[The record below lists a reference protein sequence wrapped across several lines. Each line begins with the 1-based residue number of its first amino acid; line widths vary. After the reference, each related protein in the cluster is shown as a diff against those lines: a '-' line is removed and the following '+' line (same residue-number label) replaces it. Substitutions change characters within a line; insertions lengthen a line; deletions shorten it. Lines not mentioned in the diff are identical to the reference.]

1 MSRVSF
7 EQGKD
12 APLLQGR
19 KLFGEMPSL
28 GAVSDKPQRLTD
40 QIELIKETAFKQGY
54 DAGFESGTVAGQA
67 EGRKAGFQKAMS
79 DVNSARTIEVA
90 QFLTDLELFRTEFEA
105 AAVDWCDRTE
115 KIVTELSMEVV
126 QKILATELE
135 TNHQVAL
142 GICKEVL
149 QKITHAKQARILI
162 NPKDYALFESH
173 RDEIM
178 KQSRE
183 LKSIEIVEDHT
194 IRSGV
199 MVETESGI
207 IDATVD
213 TRLELIV
220 NEFDQAA

>member
-1 MSRVSF
+1 L
-7 EQGKD
+7 GKE
-12 APLLQGR
+12 APLLQSK

-28 GAVSDKPQRLTD
+28 AGSSNKSPRLSD
-40 QIELIKETAFKQGY
+40 QIDTIKDTAFKQGFE
-54 DAGFESGTVAGQA
+54 AGFESGSQAGTA
-67 EGRKAGFQKAMS
+67 EGRKAGFQKAMTEVQVS
-79 DVNSARTIEVA
+79 RVAEVA
-90 QFLTDLELFRTEFEA
+90 QFMIDLDAFRTEFEQA
-105 AAVDWCDRTE
+105 ANEWAARTE

-126 QKILATELE
+126 HKILATELE
-135 TNHQVAL
+135 INHQVAL

-149 QKITHAKQARILI
+149 QNVTHAKEARILI

-173 RDEIM
+173 RDEII

-183 LKSIEIVEDHT
+183 LKSIEIVEDNS

-199 MVETESGI
+199 MIETESGI
-207 IDATVD
+207 IDATVE